1 MTLKEKIIKMA
12 DDTAKKLEAIPND
25 MKNMSE
31 LAKNNGK
38 LEVLNELM
46 KFMLENN
53 IQGVEKRGW
62 DRSRRI

>member
-1 MTLKEKIIKMA
+1 MGNIMTLKEKIINMA
-12 DDTAKKLEAIPND
+12 DETAKKLEAIPND

-53 IQGVEKRGW
+53 I
-62 DRSRRI
+62 

>member
-53 IQGVEKRGW
+53 I
-62 DRSRRI
+62 